1 MDGRPAGEDADRRR
15 LARRTLIRRLIALV
29 LLVAPGVAFSWI
41 HAAMGQATQAA
52 ERRLHGI
59 KLQGTIIHLD
69 EVLTMS
75 ARMAAATGEPRWE
88 SRYRSSEPTLDA
100 AIKEATALER
110 ALGLVPNSARTDQ
123 ANQRLVAMEGEAF
136 ALIALGRSDEA
147 RSVLSSV
154 EYEAQK
160 QAYATGM
167 SDMLDRLDAQLKQHS
182 VLLHRSAKSTLIVGL
197 VTVFAGLIGCVVVI
211 RRGTEAEVESTRAK
225 EAAEESSRAK
235 SEFLANMSHE
245 IRTPMNGILGMT
257 ELLRGTELRP
267 AQREY
272 LGLVHASAE
281 HLLTVI
287 NDILDFSR
295 IEAGHLNLDVHP
307 FDLRESLGETL
318 QLFAVQAERKGLE
331 LVFDVAADVPER
343 LEGDVGR
350 LRQVVVNLVG
360 NAIKFTERGEVSVR
374 VTQEPASE
382 KQVLLH
388 VEVRDTGIGVPE
400 EQRERIFE
408 PFRQAD
414 SSTTR
419 RFGGTGLGLTISR
432 QLTALMG
439 GDLWVEGRAGQG
451 SEFHFRVWCGLLE
464 ENGLREARRAGVRD
478 LAGLRALVVD
488 DNETNRRVLDG
499 MLKGWHMRPALAA
512 SPELALAELRRAHA
526 TGAAFSVLLLDV
538 HMPEMDGFELVRR
551 IREHPEYRHVTIML
565 LSSAQQD
572 DDRERCREL
581 GVDLYVTKPMRQSDL
596 LRALL
601 VAIGKPAETCAAES
615 LAAPTRALRV
625 LVAEDNA
632 VNRRLAQALLERRGH
647 SVGLASNG
655 REALAALETSRFDVV
670 LMDVQMPELDGLE
683 ATAAIRARERESG
696 AHLPIVAMTAHA
708 MKGDRERCLAAGMDD
723 YVAKPVRPAEL
734 YAALERAAGRT
745 PEADAT
751 ASAAPPLS
759 PGDGAEAGE
768 AVFDHADAL
777 GRAAGDPALL
787 LELSRLFLQE
797 LPQLREEIDA
807 AAGADDLQALAGWA
821 HRLKG
826 AAGNLGGRRVFAL
839 ALQLEELARTGERAG
854 AAKAHAQLDAELRPF
869 AEALAALASGAGE
882 GTG

>member
-1 MDGRPAGEDADRRR
+1 MDGRLAGEDADRRR
-15 LARRTLIRRLIALV
+15 VARRTLIGRLITLV
-29 LLVAPGVAFSWI
+29 LLVAPAVAFFWT
-41 HAAMGQATQAA
+41 HAAMEQATQVT
-52 ERRLHGI
+52 EKRLRGI
-59 KLQGTIIHLD
+59 KLHGTILQLD
-69 EVLTMS
+69 ETLTMS
-75 ARMAAATGEPRWE
+75 ARMAAATGDRRWE
-88 SRYRSSEPTLDA
+88 RRYRSYEPTLDA
-100 AIKEATALER
+100 AIKEAMALEL
-110 ALGLVPNSARTDQ
+110 ALGLVPNSARTDE

-136 ALIALGRSDEA
+136 ALIALDRLDEA
-147 RSVLSSV
+147 RSVLLSV
-154 EYEAQK
+154 EYETQK
-160 QAYATGM
+160 QAYSAGM
-167 SDMLDRLDAQLKQHS
+167 SDMLDRVDAQLVQDG
-182 VLLHRSAKSTLIVGL
+182 VLLQRSAKLTLVVGL
-197 VTVFAGLIGCVVVI
+197 VTVFAALIGCVVVI
-211 RRGTEAEVESTRAK
+211 RRGTVAEADLTRAK

-257 ELLRGTELRP
+257 ELLRATELRP

-295 IEAGHLNLDVHP
+295 IEAGGLILDAHP

-331 LVFDVAADVPER
+331 LVFDVAADVPEP

-350 LRQVVVNLVG
+350 LRQVLVNLVG
-360 NAIKFTERGEVSVR
+360 NAIKFTERGEVGVR

-388 VEVRDTGIGVPE
+388 FAVRDTGIGVPK

-414 SSTTR
+414 GSTTR

-432 QLTALMG
+432 QLVELMG
-439 GDLWVEGRAGQG
+439 GDLWVEGGPGQG
-451 SEFHFRVWCGLLE
+451 SEFHFRVWCGLRE
-464 ENGLREARRAGVRD
+464 ENGALGARRAGVRD

-499 MLKGWHMRPALAA
+499 MLKGWHMRPALAGSA
-512 SPELALAELRRAHA
+512 ELALAELRRAHA
-526 TGAAFSVLLLDV
+526 AGAAFSILLVDV
-538 HMPEMDGFELVRR
+538 HMPETDGFELVRR

-565 LSSAQQD
+565 LSSAQQAD
-572 DDRERCREL
+572 DVERCREL
-581 GVDLYVTKPMRQSDL
+581 EVDLYVTKPMRQSDL

-601 VAIGKPAETCAAES
+601 VAIGKPAETRAAES
-615 LAAPTRALRV
+615 PAAPTRALRV
-625 LVAEDNA
+625 LVVEDNA
-632 VNRRLAQALLERRGH
+632 VNRRLAQALLERQGH
-647 SVGLASNG
+647 SVSLASNG

-708 MKGDRERCLAAGMDD
+708 MKGDRERCIAAGMDD

-734 YAALERAAGRT
+734 YAALERTAGRT
-745 PEADAT
+745 PEADPT
-751 ASAAPPLS
+751 ASASPPLS
-759 PGDGAEAGE
+759 PEDGAEAGGV
-768 AVFDHADAL
+768 VFDSVDAL

-839 ALQLEELARTGERAG
+839 ALQLEELALAGERAG
-854 AAKAHAQLDAELRPF
+854 AAKAHAQLDAELRRF
-869 AEALAALASGAGE
+869 AALLAALASGARG